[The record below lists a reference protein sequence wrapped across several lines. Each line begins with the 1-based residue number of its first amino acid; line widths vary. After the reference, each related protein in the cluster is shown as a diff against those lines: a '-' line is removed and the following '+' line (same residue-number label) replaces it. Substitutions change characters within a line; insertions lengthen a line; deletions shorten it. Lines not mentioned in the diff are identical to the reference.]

1 MLFKDSYL
9 EVVGSS
15 LGLFK
20 DKGSKFIAYTFHI
33 KDEDDVKTRM
43 AEVRKKEY
51 TARHHCYAY
60 VLNPDKSIQ
69 RDSDDGE
76 PSNTAGKPILGQLLS
91 NDLTNTLIIVV
102 RYFGGVKLGVGGLI
116 NAYRNAA
123 ADALEN
129 IPVEQR
135 FVKEVF
141 VVYFQYPEMNN
152 VMRIVKDLKLDV
164 IQQKFEIECELTFS
178 VRKSQSEKMQ
188 SIFALNHKVKL
199 VYLKTI

>member
-1 MLFKDSYL
+1 MLFEDSYL

-15 LGLFK
+15 QGLYK

-33 KDEDDVKTRM
+33 NDEDDVKTRM

-51 TARHHCYAY
+51 SARHHCYAY

-91 NDLTNTLIIVV
+91 NNLTNTLIIVV

-116 NAYRNAA
+116 KAYRSATQ
-123 ADALEN
+123 DALQN
-129 IPVEQR
+129 ITIEKR
-135 FVKEVF
+135 YINEVF
-141 VVYFQYPEMNN
+141 VANFKYPEMNN
-152 VMRIVKDLKLDV
+152 VMQIVKDLKLEV
-164 IQQKFEIECELTFS
+164 IQQKFEIECDLTFS
-178 VRKSQSEKMQ
+178 VRKSQSEQMQ

-199 VYLKTI
+199 VYQKTI

>member
-1 MLFKDSYL
+1 MLFEDSYL

-33 KDEDDVKTRM
+33 KDEDDVKTRI
-43 AEVRKKEY
+43 AEIRKKEY

-129 IPVEQR
+129 TPVEQR

-141 VVYFQYPEMNN
+141 VVHFQYPQMNN
-152 VMRIVKDLKLDV
+152 VMRIVKNLKIDV

-178 VRKSQSEKMQ
+178 IRKSQSEKMQ
-188 SIFALNHKVKL
+188 GIFALNHKVKL
-199 VYLKTI
+199 VYQKTI